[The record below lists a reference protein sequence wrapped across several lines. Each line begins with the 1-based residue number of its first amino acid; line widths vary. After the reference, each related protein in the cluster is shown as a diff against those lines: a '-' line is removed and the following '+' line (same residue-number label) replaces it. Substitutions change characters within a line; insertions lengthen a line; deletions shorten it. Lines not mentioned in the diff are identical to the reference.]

1 VRPEMRGRELREAE
15 LGAQPVEERCVASV
29 GGGKEKVRVRLKR
42 GVRVRV
48 SHIYIMYSLSGLV

>member
-1 VRPEMRGRELREAE
+1 MRGRELREAE